1 MTYIDQLKYD
11 EFSSDPGKWLS
22 KVKVVNFDI
31 INHERNPLQG
41 SYRNYGTIVNKDFN
55 KYPKEQKTKAVSIA
69 FRNKRKEM
77 WVQHNLMIELF
88 KSFNFKFLGDTS
100 KIILLILCN
109 LLFFIFFWKMNI
121 ERT

>member
-69 FRNKRKEM
+69 FRNKRKEI

>member
-11 EFSSDPGKWLS
+11 EFSSNPGKCLS

-31 INHERNPLQG
+31 INHEWNPLQG
-41 SYRNYGTIVNKDFN
+41 SYRNYGTIVDKDFN

-88 KSFNFKFLGDTS
+88 KSFNFKFL
-100 KIILLILCN
+100 ILN
-109 LLFFIFFWKMNI
+109 FFFFIL
-121 ERT
+121 